1 MQINPLVV
9 FTFTRQRWSNTVQ
22 YHLPSLNC
30 LTRVTSNTILHTISL
45 PSFISQQLPGNY
57 FVRGFDYLVV
67 VDFEATCEEKNAQD
81 YPHEI
86 IEFPAVLIDVLR

>member
-1 MQINPLVV
+1 MLG
-9 FTFTRQRWSNTVQ
+9 R
-22 YHLPSLNC
+22 LSLC
-30 LTRVTSNTILHTISL
+30 LCIRNIRSTLRARVAHPDPNSDVLTLFNI
-45 PSFISQQLPGNY
+45 

-67 VDFEATCEEKNAQD
+67 VDFEATCEEKNVQD